1 MHCGAIP
8 AELLESELF
17 GYKKGAF
24 TGAESDRKGLLP
36 SADKGTLFLDEIGE
50 MPISMQVKLLR
61 VLQDGSDYP
70 VGSRKLE
77 SLNARL
83 ICATNR
89 DLAQE
94 INNGYFRQ
102 DLYYIIKGLTISTT
116 SLSNRK
122 EDIPVL
128 VDYLLALYNQKHN
141 TDISIDV
148 EASSW
153 FLNNDWLGNVRES
166 KNTLESAA
174 AICLGNHL
182 GLQEIEL
189 IRGERCSLH
198 PAQLALSKTL
208 EEHVSELETMLINK
222 AMQDKKGNKTHAE
235 QAIGITRQ
243 GLINKLKRYQLS

>member
-94 INNGYFRQ
+94 INNGYFRE
-102 DLYYIIKGLTISTT
+102 DLYYIIKGLKI
-116 SLSNRK
+116 
-122 EDIPVL
+122 
-128 VDYLLALYNQKHN
+128 YLLINRFF
-141 TDISIDV
+141 IC
-148 EASSW
+148 
-153 FLNNDWLGNVRES
+153 RS
-166 KNTLESAA
+166 K
-174 AICLGNHL
+174 
-182 GLQEIEL
+182 
-189 IRGERCSLH
+189 RRF
-198 PAQLALSKTL
+198 
-208 EEHVSELETMLINK
+208 
-222 AMQDKKGNKTHAE
+222 
-235 QAIGITRQ
+235 ITC
-243 GLINKLKRYQLS
+243 